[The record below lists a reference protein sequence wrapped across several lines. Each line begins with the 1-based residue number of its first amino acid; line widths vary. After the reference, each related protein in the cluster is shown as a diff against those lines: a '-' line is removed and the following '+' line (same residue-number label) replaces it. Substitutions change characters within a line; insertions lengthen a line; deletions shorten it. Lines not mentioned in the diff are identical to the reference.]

1 MRTQSQRQ
9 ILIAYLLVH
18 NHITTLEA
26 RNDLFI
32 MSPAARIMELKQQG
46 NNIITN
52 IVQLGDSYQAQY
64 VLLNDEME
72 VEQ

>member
-1 MRTQSQRQ
+1 
-9 ILIAYLLVH
+9 
-18 NHITTLEA
+18 
-26 RNDLFI
+26 